1 MSKMLEIF
9 FVNKGKDSQ
18 FAQKIFFLLH
28 NEDSE
33 LIDDRNFNFPL
44 VSHFVKTEP
53 LEKNFFFFF
62 KKSFSIFKCV
72 SPKKKKI
79 KKKFLSVMNK
89 KG

>member
-44 VSHFVKTEP
+44 VSHFVKTAGQ
-53 LEKNFFFFF
+53 NFFF
-62 KKSFSIFKCV
+62 KKSFSLLKCV
-72 SPKKKKI
+72 SQKKKNI
-79 KKKFLSVMNK
+79 
-89 KG
+89 